1 MRVNRSQ
8 RQGSGREAVAER
20 SPRQSPDH
28 RNTKRQRGRMRA
40 ASVLV
45 TAKPQAH
52 QGASGRAAWPG
63 MKVHVLTQGDLTRE
77 SGPGVS
83 RGRSSEEAVRKHG
96 GAKGRRIDCKATRKP
111 VKSATNSPNVSS
123 PSGRRPRNAA
133 RTPSARWCN
142 QSSAP
147 EREEPVFTG
156 CPGNRIAMREA
167 TMRELIDLAG

>member
-1 MRVNRSQ
+1 MRVNRSR

-28 RNTKRQRGRMRA
+28 RNTKRQRGRVRA

-45 TAKPQAH
+45 NAKPQAH

-63 MKVHVLTQGDLTRE
+63 MRVHVLTQGDLTRE

-96 GAKGRRIDCKATRKP
+96 GAKGRRNDCKATMEP
-111 VKSATNSPNVSS
+111 VRPAKNAPTSAAR
-123 PSGRRPRNAA
+123 SGRTPQDAA
-133 RTPSARWCN
+133 RTQPAQWCSHFQAARRGKGRSTCGT
-142 QSSAP
+142 QGT
-147 EREEPVFTG
+147 RQ
-156 CPGNRIAMREA
+156 
-167 TMRELIDLAG
+167 